1 MILGLESVTLNRRA
15 AGTRG
20 SNGRYVEGA
29 LTSSTIRAS
38 VQPMTDRDLRT
49 LPEGERHLDQKKVYT
64 ESEIRTASQHDGT
77 TADQLVVGGVTYEV
91 RQVEQQR
98 SILPHY
104 KGRIV
109 RVQEADAS

>member
-1 MILGLESVTLNRRA
+1 VILGLESVTLRRYA
-15 AGTRG
+15 AGTRD
-20 SNGRYVEGA
+20 SNGRFTPGA
-29 LTSSTIRAS
+29 LTTSTIQAS

-49 LPEGERHLDQKKVYT
+49 LPEGERQLDQKKVYT
-64 ESEIRTASQHDGT
+64 TTEIRTGSQHDGT

-98 SILPHY
+98 SVLPHY

-109 RVQEADAS
+109 RVQEAAA